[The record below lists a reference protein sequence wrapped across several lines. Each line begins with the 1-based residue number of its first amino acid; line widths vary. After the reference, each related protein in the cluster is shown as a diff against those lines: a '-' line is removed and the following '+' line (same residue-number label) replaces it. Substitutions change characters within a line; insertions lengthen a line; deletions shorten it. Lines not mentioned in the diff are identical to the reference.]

1 MLSIPASVRIF
12 IHREPVDFRK
22 SHDGLSGIIRRDLK
36 EDPLSGDLFAFLNKR
51 RDRVKL
57 IQFDGNGLWL
67 HYKRLE
73 NGTFRRPTANVNGTA
88 RYTRA
93 DLALLLEGIEVK
105 KGKLMRRFAD
115 SMRIP
120 ERTSDGANHRRTSE
134 GPRGVESARGPTEV
148 RERSAPQREP
158 HA

>member
-1 MLSIPASVRIF
+1 MLSLPASTRVF
-12 IHREPVDFRK
+12 IHRDPVDFRK
-22 SHDGLSGIIRRDLK
+22 SHDGLSGIIRSELK

-73 NGTFRRPTANVNGTA
+73 SGTFRMPTAKLDGTA
-88 RYTRA
+88 QYTRA

-105 KGKLMRRFAD
+105 KGKLMRRFAG
-115 SMRIP
+115 SLRIH
-120 ERTSDGANHRRTSE
+120 ERANDEARHSRDPDRPASARRT
-134 GPRGVESARGPTEV
+134 
-148 RERSAPQREP
+148 RS
-158 HA
+158 

>member
-1 MLSIPASVRIF
+1 MLSLPASMRVF

-36 EDPLSGDLFAFLNKR
+36 EDLLSGDLFAFLNKR

-73 NGTFRRPTANVNGTA
+73 NGTFRRPTAKLDDTA
-88 RYTRA
+88 EYTRA

-105 KGKLMRRFAD
+105 KGKLMRRFAGSLRIQERASHEARD
-115 SMRIP
+115 SRP
-120 ERTSDGANHRRTSE
+120 SDR
-134 GPRGVESARGPTEV
+134 PR
-148 RERSAPQREP
+148 
-158 HA
+158 

>member
-1 MLSIPASVRIF
+1 MLSLPASTRVF

-36 EDPLSGDLFAFLNKR
+36 ENPLSGDLFAFLNKR

-73 NGTFRRPTANVNGTA
+73 SGTFRRPTAKLDGTA
-88 RYTRA
+88 QYTRA

-105 KGKLMRRFAD
+105 KGKLKRRFAG
-115 SMRIP
+115 SLRIQ
-120 ERTSDGANHRRTSE
+120 ERASDDTRLRQPSDR
-134 GPRGVESARGPTEV
+134 P
-148 RERSAPQREP
+148 
-158 HA
+158 

>member
-1 MLSIPASVRIF
+1 MLSLPASTRVF

-36 EDPLSGDLFAFLNKR
+36 ENPLSGDLFAFLNKR
-51 RDRVKL
+51 CDRVKL

-73 NGTFRRPTANVNGTA
+73 NGTFHRPTAMLGGTA
-88 RYTRA
+88 HYTRA

-105 KGKLMRRFAD
+105 KGKLMRRFAG
-115 SMRIP
+115 SLRIQD
-120 ERTSDGANHRRTSE
+120 RASDDTRRRQPSDR
-134 GPRGVESARGPTEV
+134 P
-148 RERSAPQREP
+148 
-158 HA
+158 

>member
-1 MLSIPASVRIF
+1 MLTLPASVRVF

-22 SHDGLSGIIRRDLK
+22 SHDGLAGIIRRELG

-73 NGTFRRPTANVNGTA
+73 TGTFRQPVHAQGNTTLC
-88 RYTRA
+88 TRA
-93 DLALLLEGIEVK
+93 DLAVLLEGIEVK
-105 KGKLMRRFAD
+105 KGKLSRRFAD
-115 SMRIP
+115 AIRISGRARDDVP
-120 ERTSDGANHRRTSE
+120 SDRTSDECRSVDR
-134 GPRGVESARGPTEV
+134 ARARAETTD
-148 RERSAPQREP
+148 RCAPG
-158 HA
+158 